1 LQTETRAAVVE
12 QVAVHGDIVRAVKKT
27 EAMTQRLIEEEAHH
41 ATSSDIAKVLA
52 VLDEQHP
59 AKLSDLEVNFR
70 RDDGRL
76 KILGRVSDRPP
87 RISATLDDMPVICIP
102 SLTST
107 KHYSS
112 RLPRLIRIYSKISAM
127 TLVQPFY
134 GIAEIGDP
142 EFKHWALMQD
152 LSQNISLAQAI
163 QAKALP
169 KTLPDRLKIAYELS
183 KTVAY
188 LHSVQI
194 LIKSMTDANIIL
206 RAGEGNVL
214 EPVVTNLEE
223 AREVCNHGSERT

>member
-1 LQTETRAAVVE
+1 
-12 QVAVHGDIVRAVKKT
+12 
-27 EAMTQRLIEEEAHH
+27 MTQQLVEEEARH

-52 VLDEQHP
+52 VLDEQNP
-59 AKLSDLEVNFR
+59 AKLSDMEVNFR
-70 RDDGRL
+70 KDDGRL
-76 KILGRVSDRPP
+76 KILGRISDRPP
-87 RISATLDDMPVICIP
+87 RLSATLDGMPVVCIP
-102 SLTST
+102 SLTSA

-134 GIAEIGDP
+134 GIAETGDP
-142 EFKHWALMQD
+142 DFKHWALMQD
-152 LSQNISLAQAI
+152 LSQYMSLAQAI
-163 QAKALP
+163 QEKALP
-169 KTLPDRLKIAYELS
+169 KPFPDRLKIAYELS

-206 RAGEGNVL
+206 RAGKGNVI

-223 AREVCNHGSERT
+223 AREVRNHRSEISMQDAHQWL